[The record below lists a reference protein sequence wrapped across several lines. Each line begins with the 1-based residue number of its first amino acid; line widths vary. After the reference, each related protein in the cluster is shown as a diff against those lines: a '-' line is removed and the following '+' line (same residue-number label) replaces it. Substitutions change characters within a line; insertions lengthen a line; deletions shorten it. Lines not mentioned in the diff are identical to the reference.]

1 MLLLH
6 RTTCIGRVQNYYDC
20 NQGENINMPSVILT
34 SQRHAIIYISKPEP
48 QVRAVIIED
57 LFSLFEILVQMR
69 RRSVAIREI

>member
-1 MLLLH
+1 
-6 RTTCIGRVQNYYDC
+6 
-20 NQGENINMPSVILT
+20 MPSVILT

>member
-1 MLLLH
+1 
-6 RTTCIGRVQNYYDC
+6 
-20 NQGENINMPSVILT
+20 MPSVILT
-34 SQRHAIIYISKPEP
+34 SHRHAIIYISKPEP